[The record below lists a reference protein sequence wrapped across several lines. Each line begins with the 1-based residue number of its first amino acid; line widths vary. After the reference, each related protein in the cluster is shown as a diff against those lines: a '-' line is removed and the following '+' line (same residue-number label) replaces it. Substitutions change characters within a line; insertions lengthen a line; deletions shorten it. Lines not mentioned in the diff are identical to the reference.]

1 MKQISLR
8 LISIV
13 LAILIIVSL
22 AGCSKGNNLNVLSFL
37 DYHKATYAADKDLN
51 GVVCE
56 NDAWQLI
63 WDDENKSVSFYD
75 KYTDTMWG
83 NTATEITD
91 LQNVISELENDQSDI
106 FEMLLKKYKAIKQKV
121 LKETPVNKTAFI

>member
-91 LQNVISELENDQSDI
+91 LQNQTGITLPQLNSAVTVVYQDPTSLDE
-106 FEMLLKKYKAIKQKV
+106 V
-121 LKETPVNKTAFI
+121 